1 MQTKDTILSIIKRV
15 AATHVRFQI
24 SDVVK
29 LLEAQSVSR
38 QYVSRILAE
47 EVAAKRLVSSGT
59 RRYTFYAL
67 PENVDSLREKH
78 SWEFK
83 NNDLREYEL
92 YQDTIVATTPF
103 LQTLP
108 DNSESILGYAFS
120 EMLNNAIDHS
130 HSDKIST
137 TFYREDG
144 SIVFTVRDLGVGV
157 FESVRAKYKLKDS
170 LEAIQELLKGKTT
183 TAPKMHSGEGI
194 FFTSKIADKFILD
207 SQDTRL
213 VIDNTIDDIFVEGR
227 PHTLQGTKVTF
238 SIRERTKKHL
248 SDIFKEYQ
256 SDEDAMAFDKTVVH
270 VKLYTLGTVYVSR
283 SQAKRILSGLAAK
296 FKLIVLDFDKVPTIG
311 QAFADEVFR
320 VFATAHPNVKI
331 EVLNAN
337 EAVNF
342 MIHRAKNTQR

>member
-1 MQTKDTILSIIKRV
+1 MQIKDLVLSAVKKV
-15 AATHVRFQI
+15 SAKHARFQL
-24 SDVVK
+24 SDVLK
-29 LLEAQSVSR
+29 LLQKDKVSR
-38 QYVSRILAE
+38 QYASRILAD
-47 EVAAKRLVSSGT
+47 EVAAKRLISSGT

-83 NNDLREYEL
+83 NVDLREYEL

-103 LQTLP
+103 LQALP

-130 HSDKIST
+130 HSEKINT

-157 FESVRAKYKLKDS
+157 FESIRDKYKLKDS

-194 FFTSKIADKFILD
+194 FFTSKIADTFILD
-207 SQDTRL
+207 SHDTRL
-213 VIDNTIDDIFVEGR
+213 IIDNTIDDIFVESR
-227 PHTLQGTKVTF
+227 PHALQGTKVTF
-238 SIRERTKKHL
+238 SIKERTRKHL

-256 SDEDAMAFDKTVVH
+256 SDEEAMAFDKTVVH

-283 SQAKRILSGLAAK
+283 SQARRILAGLAAK

-331 EVLNAN
+331 EVVNAN

-342 MIHRAKNTQR
+342 MINRAINTQR